1 MSWYNHLL
9 AFVAI
14 AGTLTLASFHSSNHG
29 SISKHKNIHRWSTGS
44 PGGKTGAPIDGVCT
58 DCHVGTVQN
67 GSNMNTVIVSDQNG
81 PVSQYIPGM
90 DYEVTISMNTSNAK
104 NGFEIVAL
112 NSSNE
117 QAGNTY
123 ILDGAT
129 TQSIDIG
136 NRTHITHQFD
146 GNSLNS
152 WIFGWTAPLTNEG
165 MITYYL
171 ATNLTNGN
179 MGGDGDVIYTSQH
192 NIGSTASIQEASE
205 QFGLEAIYN
214 KIYSSIQINL
224 NTQESGEVA
233 VNLVDLNGKSVLFER
248 LGKIDSG
255 DHTWN
260 LELDEHFPK
269 GMYVMHL
276 NVNND
281 FVTKKIYVY

>member
-1 MSWYNHLL
+1 MTVHFL
-9 AFVAI
+9 I
-14 AGTLTLASFHSSNHG
+14 SFRFSSSVLIQNV
-29 SISKHKNIHRWSTGS
+29 SAENRWSTGS

-90 DYEVTISMNTSNAK
+90 DYEVTISIATNNAK
-104 NGFEIVAL
+104 NGFEIVPLASD
-112 NSSNE
+112 NT
-117 QAGNTY
+117 QAGTVSTLDNNTQF
-123 ILDGAT
+123 IDLGT
-129 TQSIDIG
+129 TK
-136 NRTHITHQFD
+136 RITHDFT
-146 GNSLNS
+146 GNSLTT
-152 WIFGWTAPLTNEG
+152 WTFAWTAPNTNVG
-165 MITYYL
+165 DITFYL

-179 MGGDGDVIYTSQH
+179 MGGDGDVIYASQH
-192 NIGSTASIQEASE
+192 VIGSTASIQEASE

-248 LGKIDSG
+248 LGKVKSG
-255 DHTWN
+255 DHSWKLK
-260 LELDEHFPK
+260 LEEHFPK
-269 GMYVMHL
+269 GLYVLHV

-281 FVTKKIYVY
+281 FTTRKVYVY